1 MKKIFTFSLL
11 IGLSVTLT
19 GQTYLIEDFSGN
31 QMPPSG
37 WTIDGLPAQWSIN
50 AGNVAGGTPPE
61 AKFTYINQTTLTR
74 LVSPALDLSGLT
86 SVKLTFRHFYDDY
99 TGAGPLAGVAT
110 RSGGGNWNS
119 VWEINPT
126 SNVGPE
132 ELTFEISN
140 SNVGQADF
148 QFCFYLNGNMYNVD
162 YWYID
167 DIWLYNPLNLDAGIT
182 EITTPTYLGEPTE
195 VTGTIKNFGLSLI
208 SSLQINWQ
216 VDSGDIY
223 VSEFTG
229 LSLNFGEVYN
239 FASPDLFNMPIGT
252 YTLKVWITGVN
263 GVLDEDPSNDLK
275 EKTIHVVSHVVGHKP
290 CLEEF
295 TSSTCAPCASFNT
308 SFVPWC
314 ISNADQITLV
324 KYQMNWPGTGD
335 PYYTAEGGVRR
346 NWYGVSWVPWTNLDG
361 TYTDNNMATINTM
374 FSNSLAEPG
383 LMKVVGSH
391 SLTGT
396 VMDIGV
402 TVLPFAAFDNTVV
415 HIVVFENITTGNV
428 ATNGET
434 EFHHV
439 MMKMVPDANGTTVN
453 LADRVPFIIQETVNL
468 AGTNVEEWDD
478 LGVAIIVQHLESKY
492 IWQSDYSAEDAVY
505 NTDADLLNILADGEP
520 IEGFSPSILEYTV
533 TLPYGSVEVPEITVE
548 TSDPEALAIVVPA
561 NTLPGATT
569 IDVFAEN
576 LSSHATYTVN
586 FDISTGLG
594 SESFEVLTIYPN
606 PASDVMYISG
616 AKGARGALY
625 SITGSILIEFEN
637 FDTGKIDLTTI
648 GNGVY
653 FLKIMIDQK
662 TTITKKVVVRK

>member
-1 MKKIFTFSLL
+1 MKKNFIFSLL
-11 IGLSVTLT
+11 IGLSVTLA

-50 AGNVAGGTPPE
+50 AGNAAGGTPPE
-61 AKFTYINQTTLTR
+61 AKFTYINQTATTR
-74 LVSPALDLSGLT
+74 LVSPVIDLSGLT

-110 RSGGGNWNS
+110 RSGGGSWNS
-119 VWEINPT
+119 IWEINPT

-132 ELTFEISN
+132 ALTFEISN

-182 EITTPTYLGEPTE
+182 EITTPTYIGGPSD

-216 VDSGDIY
+216 VDNGDIY
-223 VSEFTG
+223 GSEFTG

-239 FASPDLFNMPIGT
+239 FTCPDLFNIPIGS

-263 GVLDEDPSNDLK
+263 GVPDEDPSNDHK

-314 ISNADQITLV
+314 NNNADQITLV

-374 FSNSLAEPG
+374 FSNSLAQPG
-383 LMKVVGSH
+383 LMKVIGSH

-396 VMDIGV
+396 VMDIEV
-402 TVLPFAAFDNTVV
+402 TVLPFAAFNNTVV

-453 LADRVPFIIQETVNL
+453 LTDRVPFTIQQTVNL

-478 LGVAIIVQHLESKY
+478 LGVAIIVQHLGSKY

-505 NTDADLLNILADGEP
+505 NTDAGLLNILANGEP

-533 TLPYGSVEVPEITVE
+533 TLPYGSVEVPEISVE
-548 TSDPEALAIVVPA
+548 TSDPEALAIIVPA

-576 LSSHATYTVN
+576 LSTHTTYTVN

-594 SESFEVLTIYPN
+594 SESFDPLTIYPN
-606 PASDVMYISG
+606 PASDVIFISGSKG
-616 AKGARGALY
+616 AKGTLY
-625 SITGSILIEFEN
+625 NITGSVLIEFEN
-637 FDTGKIDLTTI
+637 FDSGKIDLTTI

-653 FLKIMIDQK
+653 FLKIMFDQK